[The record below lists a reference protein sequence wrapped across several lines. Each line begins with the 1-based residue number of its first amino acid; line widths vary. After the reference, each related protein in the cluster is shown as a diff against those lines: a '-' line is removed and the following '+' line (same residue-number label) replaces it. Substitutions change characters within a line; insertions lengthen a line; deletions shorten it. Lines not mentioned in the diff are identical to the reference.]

1 MKKSELRTGMI
12 VTLRSGNEY
21 VFFKDFAVD
30 DDYCMKNDNEGII
43 VNGQLPSW
51 ARIKNYSNDL
61 KHNTYQDL
69 DIVKVEIPSHPYA
82 FTNIPYDKR
91 DRKLM
96 WERKEPKK
104 MTVAEIEA
112 ILGYKIEVVSEVK

>member
-1 MKKSELRTGMI
+1 MTKSELETGMI
-12 VTLRSGNEY
+12 VTLRNGNEY

-104 MTVAEIEA
+104 MTVSEIEA
-112 ILGYKIEVVSEVK
+112 ILGYKVEIVSEEK

>member
-1 MKKSELRTGMI
+1 MTKSELRTGMI
-12 VTLRSGNEY
+12 VTMRNGNEY
-21 VFFKDFAVD
+21 VFFKDFAVG

-51 ARIKNYSNDL
+51 ARIKNYNNDL

-82 FTNIPYDKR
+82 FTNIPYDKGY
-91 DRKLM
+91 RKLM

-104 MTVAEIEA
+104 MTVSEIEA